1 MYPSLF
7 ARMVY
12 QVGSPAMFDGNMFL
26 PDTGTPI
33 WKSERSRTRLAV
45 WLPDPLTVA
54 TWILKSLTIR
64 RVAGCV
70 AASWTATHSEGTGP
84 SGARQLGWKR

>member
-1 MYPSLF
+1 
-7 ARMVY
+7 MVY

-33 WKSERSRTRLAV
+33 WKIERSRTRLAV

-54 TWILKSLTIR
+54 TWMLKSLTMR
-64 RVAGCV
+64 RDDGGEVGLGPRHR
-70 AASWTATHSEGTGP
+70 SETWTVLLRRSLAVNS
-84 SGARQLGWKR
+84 